1 MSSGCNGGS
10 VFWIRL
16 GWSIFFLLSF
26 HLDSRLLLTVSTNF
40 QKLIGNFAA
49 LKSNIDN
56 HINGNAAVGGTTGF
70 WLIPHT
76 FDIPHFEHY
85 LYLNQ
90 DREIIILCSIFF
102 SCK

>member
-16 GWSIFFLLSF
+16 GWSIFFCYLFILI
-26 HLDSRLLLTVSTNF
+26 LDFFEKYLE
-40 QKLIGNFAA
+40 NFAA

-102 SCK
+102 